1 MISTIFVDDSKSEVY
16 LGKLNGTVI
25 VVDLLDGEVKKELNF
40 FKSSVDIL

>member
-25 VVDLLDGEVKKELNF
+25 VEKELNF